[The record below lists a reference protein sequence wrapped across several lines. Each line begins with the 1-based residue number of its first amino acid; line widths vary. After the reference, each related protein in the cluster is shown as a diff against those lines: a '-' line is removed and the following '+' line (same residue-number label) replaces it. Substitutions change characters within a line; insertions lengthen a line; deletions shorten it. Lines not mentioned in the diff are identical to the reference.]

1 MATPAPFK
9 LVNPSFL
16 LGTGTPV
23 EIKCSAR
30 SMRHTI
36 DYDVTDDSTFC
47 EPGAEGVGKITETIE
62 VDALQS
68 FGAEGLWNLLAP
80 LQLTVVAFELFS
92 IAATVAVTSPKM
104 TGTCLVPPIPFLDAG
119 IRENSELTLVFKIRT
134 GGFASI
140 VTA

>member
-30 SMRHTI
+30 NIKHTV
-36 DYDVTDDSTFC
+36 DVSTTDDSTFC
-47 EPGAEGVGKITETIE
+47 EPGAEGIGQIKESIE
-62 VDALQS
+62 LTVLQS

-92 IAATVAVTSPKM
+92 VAATVAVGSPKM
-104 TGTCLVPPIPFLDAG
+104 TGTCLVPIVPFLDAG
-119 IRENSELTLVFKIRT
+119 IRENTELTLEFKIRT
-134 GGFASI
+134 GGYASI